1 MNERIRVKVEAG
13 LRDLEAGDAIP
24 HEDVMREAAE
34 FLSSRSQGPKPVDD
48 RGRGNRPV
56 MVLVEMTEVPE
67 SVKSWVAKAR
77 KGPVVLTVNGRPVA
91 AVTPL
96 DEGDWERLVV
106 SGHPAFRSII
116 EQSRAGCPAGQG
128 ISTEEMRKRL
138 KRRRAAAAAEPS
150 SRRSS
155 KRR

>member
-1 MNERIRVKVEAG
+1 
-13 LRDLEAGDAIP
+13 
-24 HEDVMREAAE
+24 
-34 FLSSRSQGPKPVDD
+34 
-48 RGRGNRPV
+48 
-56 MVLVEMTEVPE
+56 MTI
-67 SVKSWVAKAR
+67 K
-77 KGPVVLTVNGRPVA
+77 GRPVA

-106 SGHPAFRSII
+106 SFHPAFRSII

-138 KRRRAAAAAEPS
+138 KRRRAAAAAGPS
-150 SRRSS
+150 SRRAPRPARRSRPSKPSRRSS

>member
-1 MNERIRVKVEAG
+1 
-13 LRDLEAGDAIP
+13 
-24 HEDVMREAAE
+24 
-34 FLSSRSQGPKPVDD
+34 
-48 RGRGNRPV
+48 
-56 MVLVEMTEVPE
+56 MTI
-67 SVKSWVAKAR
+67 K
-77 KGPVVLTVNGRPVA
+77 GRPVA

-106 SGHPAFRSII
+106 SFHPAFRSII

-138 KRRRAAAAAEPS
+138 KRRRAAAAAGPSGHRRAPRPARS
-150 SRRSS
+150 SRPS

>member
-1 MNERIRVKVEAG
+1 MI
-13 LRDLEAGDAIP
+13 
-24 HEDVMREAAE
+24 
-34 FLSSRSQGPKPVDD
+34 
-48 RGRGNRPV
+48 
-56 MVLVEMTEVPE
+56 LVEMTDAPS

-106 SGHPAFRSII
+106 SGHPAFRKMI
-116 EQSRAGCPAGQG
+116 EESRERCRAGQG
-128 ISTEEMRKRL
+128 ISTEEMRRRL
-138 KRRRAAAAAEPS
+138 KRRRAVAATEPAGHHRAPRPARS
-150 SRRSS
+150 ARSS